1 MRYKIMEACVPKQKS
16 TKGKVDFK
24 FRISSLLVWLCT
36 YDMWSSNVFGAL
48 PTLQGFFFIILRK
61 SIHEH
66 NITQFIPWDQV
77 SDMHN
82 SLFDSKMHGE
92 ALKMCGVDFFDK
104 H

>member
-48 PTLQGFFFIILRK
+48 PTLQGFFLSFFVSLFMNITLLNSFHGTKCQACIILCL
-61 SIHEH
+61 
-66 NITQFIPWDQV
+66 IPRC
-77 SDMHN
+77 MGKH
-82 SLFDSKMHGE
+82 
-92 ALKMCGVDFFDK
+92 LKCVV
-104 H
+104 